1 MDEKGPPRI
10 EKIGPGIFFMVLDP
24 HFITSLWA
32 HLFWPLIKI
41 LFWISVGLIIAN
53 FIEALNWTHRLAAMT
68 RPFVRFGRL
77 SAVSG
82 ASFSMAFFSGVTAN
96 TMLAEAF
103 DKGQLSKKEMV
114 LANLFNGLPR
124 FFLHLPTVF
133 FLTAP
138 LIKMAALI
146 YLALTF
152 AAAMLQ
158 TALVVIGGRIL
169 LPPLQVE
176 QGEQEK
182 AGELVRDKT
191 DWRQALDKSVR
202 RFRKRI
208 KKLLYFTVPVYI
220 LFFFMGKMGVFA
232 WLENFFATKVWFLA
246 WLQPQSLAIV
256 MAHVTVEF
264 SAGLAA
270 AGALLADN
278 SLSYKEVVLALLVGN
293 ILSTPIRAVRHQFPY
308 YVGIFTPKIALELV
322 GLSQILRLVSVIAV
336 GVGYYF
342 MTPG

>member
-1 MDEKGPPRI
+1 
-10 EKIGPGIFFMVLDP
+10 MVLEL
-24 HFITSLWA
+24 HFITSIWA
-32 HLFWPLIKI
+32 HLLWPLAKI
-41 LFWISVGLIIAN
+41 LFWMSVGLIAAN
-53 FIEALNWTHRLAAMT
+53 FIEALNWTHRLASLT
-68 RPFVRFGRL
+68 RPLVRLGRL
-77 SAVSG
+77 STVSG

-103 DKGQLSKKEMV
+103 DKGQLSKRELV

-138 LIKMAALI
+138 LIKMAALV

-169 LPPLQVE
+169 LPPLQGKL
-176 QGEQEK
+176 GEIPP
-182 AGELVRDKT
+182 LVREKI
-191 DWRQALDKSVR
+191 DWRQALEKSVR

-208 KKLLYFTVPVYI
+208 KGLLYFTVPVYI
-220 LFFFMGKMGVFA
+220 LFYFLGKHGVFV
-232 WLENFFATKVWFLA
+232 WLERFFATQAWFLA
-246 WLQPQSLAIV
+246 WLKPQSLGIV

-270 AGALLADN
+270 AGALLAEN

-308 YVGIFTPKIALELV
+308 YVGIFSPKLALELV
-322 GLSQILRLVSVIAV
+322 GVSQLLRLASVIAV
-336 GVGYYF
+336 GLGYYF
-342 MTPG
+342 LPLG

>member
-1 MDEKGPPRI
+1 MPME
-10 EKIGPGIFFMVLDP
+10 L

-32 HLFWPLIKI
+32 HLLWPLAKI
-41 LFWISVGLIIAN
+41 LFWMSVGLIAAN
-53 FIEALNWTHRLAAMT
+53 FIEALNWTHRLASLT
-68 RPFVRFGRL
+68 RPLVRLGRL
-77 SAVSG
+77 STVSG

-103 DKGQLSKKEMV
+103 AKGQLSRKELV

-138 LIKMAALI
+138 LIKMAALM

-158 TALVVIGGRIL
+158 TALVVTAGRIL
-169 LPPLQVE
+169 LPI
-176 QGEQEK
+176 QEK
-182 AGELVRDKT
+182 QEEIGSVLREKT
-191 DWRQALDKSVR
+191 GWRQALEKSVR

-208 KKLLYFTVPVYI
+208 RGLLYFTVPVYI
-220 LFFFMGKMGVFA
+220 LFYFLGKQGFFV
-232 WLENFFATKVWFLA
+232 WLERFFATQAWFLA
-246 WLQPQSLAIV
+246 WLKPQSLGIV

-270 AGALLADN
+270 AGALLAEK
-278 SLSYKEVVLALLVGN
+278 SLGYKEVVLALLVGN

-308 YVGIFTPKIALELV
+308 YVGIFPPKLALELV
-322 GLSQILRLVSVIAV
+322 GVSQILRLASVIAV
-336 GVGYYF
+336 GLGYYF
-342 MTPG
+342 LPFP

>member
-1 MDEKGPPRI
+1 MPVD
-10 EKIGPGIFFMVLDP
+10 L
-24 HFITSLWA
+24 HCITSLWA
-32 HLFWPLIKI
+32 PLVWPLAKI
-41 LFWISVGLIIAN
+41 LFWMSVGLIVAN
-53 FIEALNWTHRLAAMT
+53 FIEALNWTHRLASLT
-68 RPFVRFGRL
+68 RPLVRLGRL
-77 SAVSG
+77 TPVSG

-103 DKGQLSKKEMV
+103 DKGQMSKRELV

-138 LIKMAALI
+138 LIKMAALV

-152 AAAMLQ
+152 AAVMLQ
-158 TALVVIGGRIL
+158 TAVVVIGGRIL
-169 LPPLQVE
+169 LPPLQ
-176 QGEQEK
+176 
-182 AGELVRDKT
+182 GELGEIGPLVREKI
-191 DWRQALDKSVR
+191 DWHQALEKSVQ
-202 RFRKRI
+202 RFRRRI
-208 KKLLYFTVPVYI
+208 KGLIYFTVPVYI
-220 LFFFMGKMGVFA
+220 MFYFMGKHGFFLWV
-232 WLENFFATKVWFLA
+232 ERFFATQAWFLA
-246 WLQPQSLAIV
+246 WLKPQSLGIV

-308 YVGIFTPKIALELV
+308 YVGIFSPKLALELV
-322 GLSQILRLVSVIAV
+322 GVSQVVRLASVIVV
-336 GVGYYF
+336 GLIYCFLPLG
-342 MTPG
+342 

>member
-1 MDEKGPPRI
+1 MP
-10 EKIGPGIFFMVLDP
+10 LDL
-24 HFITSLWA
+24 HFITPLWA
-32 HLFWPLIKI
+32 HLVWPLAKI
-41 LFWISVGLIIAN
+41 LFWMSVGLIAAN
-53 FIEALNWTHRLAAMT
+53 FIEALNWTHRLASLT
-68 RPFVRFGRL
+68 RPLVRLGRL
-77 SAVSG
+77 TSVSG

-103 DKGQLSKKEMV
+103 DKGQMSKKELV

-138 LIKMAALI
+138 LIKMAALV

-158 TALVVIGGRIL
+158 TAVVVISGRIL
-169 LPPLQVE
+169 LPPLQAA
-176 QGEQEK
+176 QGEI
-182 AGELVRDKT
+182 AAPIRGKT
-191 DWRQALDKSVR
+191 EWRQAMGKSVQ

-208 KKLLYFTVPVYI
+208 KGLIYFTVPVYI
-220 LFFFMGKMGVFA
+220 LFFYLGKHGFFV
-232 WLENFFATKVWFLA
+232 WLERFFATQAWFLA
-246 WLQPQSLAIV
+246 WLKPQSLGIV

-270 AGALLADN
+270 AGALLADR

-308 YVGIFTPKIALELV
+308 YVGIFSPKLALELV
-322 GLSQILRLVSVIAV
+322 GVSQILRLASVIAV
-336 GVGYYF
+336 GLGYYF
-342 MTPG
+342 LPLG

>member
-1 MDEKGPPRI
+1 
-10 EKIGPGIFFMVLDP
+10 MVLEL
-24 HFITSLWA
+24 HFITSIWA
-32 HLFWPLIKI
+32 HLLWPLAKI
-41 LFWISVGLIIAN
+41 LFWMSVGLIVAN
-53 FIEALNWTHRLAAMT
+53 FIEALNWTHRLASLT
-68 RPFVRFGRL
+68 RPLVRLGRL
-77 SAVSG
+77 SPTSG

-103 DKGQLSKKEMV
+103 DKGQLSKRELV

-138 LIKMAALI
+138 LIKMAALV

-169 LPPLQVE
+169 LPPLQ
-176 QGEQEK
+176 
-182 AGELVRDKT
+182 GELGEIPPLAREKT
-191 DWRQALDKSVR
+191 DWHQALEKSVR

-208 KKLLYFTVPVYI
+208 KGLLYFTVPVYI
-220 LFFFMGKMGVFA
+220 LFYFLGKHGVFV
-232 WLENFFATKVWFLA
+232 WLERFFATQAWFLA
-246 WLQPQSLAIV
+246 WLKPQSLGIV

-308 YVGIFTPKIALELV
+308 YVGIFSPKLALELV
-322 GLSQILRLVSVIAV
+322 GVSQLLRLASVIAV
-336 GVGYYF
+336 GLGYYF
-342 MTPG
+342 LPLG

>member
-1 MDEKGPPRI
+1 MALE
-10 EKIGPGIFFMVLDP
+10 L

-32 HLFWPLIKI
+32 HLLWPLAKI
-41 LFWISVGLIIAN
+41 LFWMSVGLIAAN
-53 FIEALNWTHRLAAMT
+53 FIEALNWTHRLASLT
-68 RPFVRFGRL
+68 RPLVRLGRL
-77 SAVSG
+77 STVSG

-103 DKGQLSKKEMV
+103 DKGQLSKKELV

-138 LIKMAALI
+138 LIKMAALL

-158 TALVVIGGRIL
+158 TVVVVIGGRIL
-169 LPPLQVE
+169 LPPLQ
-176 QGEQEK
+176 
-182 AGELVRDKT
+182 GELGEIPPPVREKI
-191 DWRQALDKSVR
+191 DWHQALEKSVQ

-208 KKLLYFTVPVYI
+208 KGLLYFTVPVYI
-220 LFFFMGKMGVFA
+220 LFFYLGKHGVFV
-232 WLENFFATKVWFLA
+232 WLERFFATQAWFLA
-246 WLQPQSLAIV
+246 WLKPQSLGIV

-308 YVGIFTPKIALELV
+308 YVGIFSPKLALELV
-322 GLSQILRLVSVIAV
+322 GVSQLLRLASVIAV
-336 GVGYYF
+336 GLGYYF
-342 MTPG
+342 MPLG

>member
-1 MDEKGPPRI
+1 
-10 EKIGPGIFFMVLDP
+10 MVLDL

-32 HLFWPLIKI
+32 HLLWPLAKI
-41 LFWISVGLIIAN
+41 LFWVSVGLIAAN
-53 FIEALNWTHRLAAMT
+53 FIEALNWTHRLASLT
-68 RPFVRFGRL
+68 RPLVRLGRL
-77 SAVSG
+77 STVSG

-103 DKGQLSKKEMV
+103 DKGQLSKKELV

-138 LIKMAALI
+138 LIKMAALV

-158 TALVVIGGRIL
+158 TAVVVIGGRIL
-169 LPPLQVE
+169 LPPLQ
-176 QGEQEK
+176 
-182 AGELVRDKT
+182 GELGEIGAPIREKT
-191 DWRQALDKSVR
+191 EWKHALEKSVK

-208 KKLLYFTVPVYI
+208 KGLICFTVPVYI
-220 LFFFMGKMGVFA
+220 LFFYLGKHEFFV
-232 WLENFFATKVWFLA
+232 WLERFFATQSWFLA
-246 WLQPQSLAIV
+246 WLKPQSLGIV

-270 AGALLADN
+270 AGALLADR

-308 YVGIFTPKIALELV
+308 YVGIFTPKLALELV
-322 GLSQILRLVSVIAV
+322 GVSQMLRLASVIAV
-336 GVGYYF
+336 GLGYYF
-342 MTPG
+342 LPLG

>member
-1 MDEKGPPRI
+1 MPLE
-10 EKIGPGIFFMVLDP
+10 L

-32 HLFWPLIKI
+32 HLLWPLTKI
-41 LFWISVGLIIAN
+41 LFWMSVGLIAAN
-53 FIEALNWTHRLAAMT
+53 FIEALNWTHRLASLT
-68 RPFVRFGRL
+68 RPLVRLGRL
-77 SAVSG
+77 SPTSG

-103 DKGQLSKKEMV
+103 DKGHLSKKELV

-138 LIKMAALI
+138 LIKMAALM

-158 TALVVIGGRIL
+158 TVLVVVAGRIL
-169 LPPLQVE
+169 LPLQPQREEV
-176 QGEQEK
+176 GS
-182 AGELVRDKT
+182 LVREKT
-191 DWRQALDKSVR
+191 NWRQAMEKSVQ

-208 KKLLYFTVPVYI
+208 RGLLYFTVPVYI
-220 LFFFMGKMGVFA
+220 LFYYLGKQGFFV
-232 WLENFFATKVWFLA
+232 WLEKFFATQAWFLA
-246 WLQPQSLAIV
+246 WLKPQSLGIV

-270 AGALLADN
+270 AGALLADK
-278 SLSYKEVVLALLVGN
+278 SLGYKEVVLALLVGN

-308 YVGIFTPKIALELV
+308 YVGIFSPKLALELV
-322 GLSQILRLVSVIAV
+322 GVSQVLRMASVVAI
-336 GVGYYF
+336 GLGFYL
-342 MTPG
+342 MPLG

>member
-1 MDEKGPPRI
+1 MPFE
-10 EKIGPGIFFMVLDP
+10 L

-32 HLFWPLIKI
+32 HLLWPLAKI
-41 LFWISVGLIIAN
+41 LFWMSVGLIVAN
-53 FIEALNWTHRLAAMT
+53 FIEALNWTHRLASLT
-68 RPFVRFGRL
+68 RPLVRLGRL
-77 SAVSG
+77 TPVSG

-103 DKGQLSKKEMV
+103 DKGQMSKKELV

-138 LIKMAALI
+138 LIKMAALM

-158 TALVVIGGRIL
+158 TVLVVIGGRIL
-169 LPPLQVE
+169 LPPPQAEL
-176 QGEQEK
+176 GEI
-182 AGELVRDKT
+182 GIMVREKT
-191 DWRQALDKSVR
+191 DWHQALEKSVQ

-208 KKLLYFTVPVYI
+208 KGLICFTVPVYI
-220 LFFFMGKMGVFA
+220 LFYFLGKHGFFVWLEQLFAAQAWFIA
-232 WLENFFATKVWFLA
+232 WLK
-246 WLQPQSLAIV
+246 PQSLGIV

-278 SLSYKEVVLALLVGN
+278 CLSYKEVVLALLVGN

-308 YVGIFTPKIALELV
+308 YVGIFSPTLALELV
-322 GLSQILRLVSVIAV
+322 GVSQILRLASVIVV
-336 GVGYYF
+336 GLVYYF
-342 MTPG
+342 LPLG

>member
-1 MDEKGPPRI
+1 MPQE
-10 EKIGPGIFFMVLDP
+10 L
-24 HFITSLWA
+24 HFITTLWA
-32 HLFWPLIKI
+32 HLLWPLAKI
-41 LFWISVGLIIAN
+41 LFWMSVGLIVAN
-53 FIEALNWTHRLAAMT
+53 FIEALNWTHRLASLT
-68 RPFVRFGRL
+68 HPLVRLGRL
-77 SAVSG
+77 SPTSG

-96 TMLAEAF
+96 TMLAEAY
-103 DKGQLSKKEMV
+103 DKGQLSKRELV

-138 LIKMAALI
+138 LIKMAALL

-152 AAAMLQ
+152 SAAVLQ
-158 TALVVIGGRIL
+158 TVLVVIGGRL
-169 LPPLQVE
+169 LLSPLQAAHAE
-176 QGEQEK
+176 IAGLIREK
-182 AGELVRDKT
+182 TG
-191 DWRQALDKSVR
+191 WRQALDKSIK

-208 KKLLYFTVPVYI
+208 KGLLYFTVPVYI
-220 LFFFMGKMGVFA
+220 LFYFLGKHGVFV
-232 WLENFFATKVWFLA
+232 WLEQLFATKAWFLA
-246 WLQPQSLAIV
+246 WLQPQSLGIV

-308 YVGIFTPKIALELV
+308 YVGIFSPRLALELV
-322 GLSQILRLVSVIAV
+322 GVSQVLRMGSVVAV
-336 GVGYYF
+336 GLVYYF
-342 MTPG
+342 MTLG

>member
-1 MDEKGPPRI
+1 MPLE
-10 EKIGPGIFFMVLDP
+10 L

-32 HLFWPLIKI
+32 HLLWPLVKI
-41 LFWISVGLIIAN
+41 LFWVSVGLIAAN
-53 FIEALNWTHRLAAMT
+53 FIEALNWTHRLASLT
-68 RPFVRFGRL
+68 RPLVRLGRL
-77 SAVSG
+77 STVSG

-103 DKGQLSKKEMV
+103 DKGQLSKKELV

-138 LIKMAALI
+138 LIKMAALV

-158 TALVVIGGRIL
+158 TVLVVIGGRIL
-169 LPPLQVE
+169 LPPLQGK
-176 QGEQEK
+176 QGEIGAPARE
-182 AGELVRDKT
+182 KT
-191 DWRQALDKSVR
+191 DWQHALDKSLK
-202 RFRKRI
+202 RFQKRI
-208 KKLLYFTVPVYI
+208 KGLIYFTVPVYI
-220 LFFFMGKMGVFA
+220 LFYFLGKYGFFV
-232 WLENFFATKVWFLA
+232 WLENFFATQAWFLA
-246 WLQPQSLAIV
+246 WLKPQSLGIV

-264 SAGLAA
+264 SSGLAA
-270 AGALLADN
+270 AGALLADK

-308 YVGIFTPKIALELV
+308 YVGIFTPKLAVELV
-322 GLSQILRLVSVIAV
+322 GVSQILRLASVIAV
-336 GVGYYF
+336 GLGYYL
-342 MTPG
+342 MPIG

>member
-1 MDEKGPPRI
+1 
-10 EKIGPGIFFMVLDP
+10 MVLDP